1 MQLYIRSQDK
11 RKLIQMDNIVLED
24 VVKMNTNNPNTI
36 CINTTCTTNVVVS
49 NHKVGKYETVDRAME
64 VMNEIIGILE
74 KSNRLMVTPNTK
86 TSSKSKDG
94 AILESIP
101 TKVEKLSVDVVVYQ
115 MPEK

>member
-11 RKLIQMDNIVLED
+11 RKLIQMGSIVLED
-24 VVKMNTNNPNTI
+24 VVKTNPNNPNNI
-36 CINTTCTTNVVVS
+36 CINTTSTTNVVVA
-49 NHKVGKYETVDRAME
+49 NHIVGNYETVDRAKE

-74 KSNRLMVTPNTK
+74 KSNRLMVSPNTK

-94 AILESIP
+94 AILENNQ
-101 TKVEKLSVDVVVYQ
+101 TKVEKLSMDVVVYQ